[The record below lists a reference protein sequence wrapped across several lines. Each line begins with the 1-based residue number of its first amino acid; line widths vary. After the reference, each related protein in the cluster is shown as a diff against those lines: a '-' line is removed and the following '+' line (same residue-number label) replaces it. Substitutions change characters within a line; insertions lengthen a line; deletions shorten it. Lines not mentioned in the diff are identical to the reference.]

1 MGLARPRLN
10 SVIAVAIVNSLAAI
24 SSRSRVL
31 LGWLLL
37 LILRMIS
44 GEVSKVREFSFAQLD
59 RTKPPET
66 PSQVSPIF
74 ESQNDLKHDIRQ

>member
-1 MGLARPRLN
+1 MGSARPRLN
-10 SVIAVAIVNSLAAI
+10 SVIAVAIVNSLASN

-44 GEVSKVREFSFAQLD
+44 VEGSKVREFNFAQLD
-59 RTKPPET
+59 RTKPPT
-66 PSQVSPIF
+66 KPGPITLDKVAL
-74 ESQNDLKHDIRQ
+74 SNGV